1 VYNKIHI
8 VEAVS
13 PDKEEAGRSLP
24 TCERENNRS
33 KEFTLSLLECYMC
46 WDFWRFRVCMK
57 VEKISSNLACLYLAE
72 FGVQSDQQAWAL
84 AHPRHA
90 STVRN
95 VVLLIY

>member
-1 VYNKIHI
+1 
-8 VEAVS
+8 
-13 PDKEEAGRSLP
+13 
-24 TCERENNRS
+24 
-33 KEFTLSLLECYMC
+33 
-46 WDFWRFRVCMK
+46 MK